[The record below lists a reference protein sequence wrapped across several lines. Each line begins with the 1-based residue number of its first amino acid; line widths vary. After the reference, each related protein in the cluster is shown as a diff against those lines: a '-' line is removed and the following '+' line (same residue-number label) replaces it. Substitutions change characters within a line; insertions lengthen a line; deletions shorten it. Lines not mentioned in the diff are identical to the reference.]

1 MFDVKAIWMM
11 LGLITS
17 AWCGICP
24 LDYGNSEAPCA
35 TGSHGAPSTSNTLRN
50 EWSPLT
56 MAATSIDTTQTPTF
70 EGEHCPRQGNHPRC
84 LVDSIQASACQ
95 SSNQATYQVRMNL
108 GTGRTLSATN
118 SIEVGGWNG
127 AGTLTCKFQN
137 SADVTHSWTPGGST
151 TGTYPIANCAG
162 AYAFVLSGGG
172 YCGYAKFSGDTIR
185 VGNAILSPPP
195 RSPSPPP
202 PSPKP
207 PPPPPPLPPPP
218 PATPP
223 PMPPMQAMFEEIRQ
237 LRGRLEALEL
247 AAGGGALGQ
256 AVGSC
261 ITSHI
266 RGDQCVITSLNASN
280 TSSIVVSARPR

>member
-1 MFDVKAIWMM
+1 MFGVKATWMM

-35 TGSHGAPSTSNTLRN
+35 VGSHGAPSMANTLRN

-56 MAATSIDTTQTPTF
+56 MTATTVDTTQTPTF
-70 EGEHCPRQGNHPRC
+70 EGEHCPTQGNHPRC

-108 GTGRTLSATN
+108 GTGRTLSSEN

-172 YCGYAKFSGDTIR
+172 YCGTAKFSGDIIRLRSTIP
-185 VGNAILSPPP
+185 APSYPPP
-195 RSPSPPP
+195 RSPPPV
-202 PSPKP
+202 
-207 PPPPPPLPPPP
+207 
-218 PATPP
+218 TPP
-223 PMPPMQAMFEEIRQ
+223 PMPPMLAMFEEIRQ

-261 ITSHI
+261 IASHV
-266 RGDQCVITSLNASN
+266 RGDQCVITSLKASN
-280 TSSIVVSARPR
+280 TSSIVIAPS